1 MSDWTRGIREN
12 LDLRGLEPTRQSEIV
27 EDLAQQ
33 LDDAYRDGLARGMS
47 DDQATAFAWSQCPDW
62 PGLSRELRQS
72 RRGAVGVLGRLEGRA
87 YDAEV
92 GNSRWSA
99 WATVAQD
106 LMFAVRMMRK
116 APTFTAAAVLTL
128 ALGIG
133 ANSTIFSVMSATFLK
148 PLPFPDPDRLALIWE
163 TPAKAST
170 DTSIATAPRFWD
182 WQRQNR
188 SFEHMALFDSAGKG
202 YNLGASGTLHEAE
215 QVSGVR
221 VTADFFS
228 VLGVRP
234 FLGREFRLEEET
246 AGKDRVVVLSYG
258 LWSRRYGSNRNLV
271 GQPIRID
278 GESYT
283 VVGVMPREFHFQ
295 FWSDERELW
304 VPAGWNDGDRARN
317 SHSFVA
323 IGRLKPGVTVAQATA
338 EIAGIQGR
346 LAKQYQEDRDVSALV
361 TPMGEFGLENV
372 QRVMLTLLAAVA
384 FVLLI
389 GCVNV
394 ANLML
399 ARGAERRKEF
409 AIRRAMGASSTRLA
423 RQLLAESLMLSALGG
438 AAGLALAFW
447 ASRVLTRVLPAGF
460 ATLPMRPLD
469 VVSLDARVLGFT
481 FLIACVTGVV
491 SGLVPAFTAARD
503 DVGQPLKDGGRE
515 AAAGGRSIVR
525 HALVASE
532 VGLALVV
539 LVAAGLLIKSMTRLI
554 AVDPGFDPTNILT
567 AEISVPQANM
577 YYGPPEHPRFCEE
590 IQDRVASMPGV
601 LSASAAAHL
610 PMRGNAGRGFSI
622 EGRPEPG
629 PDEEGP
635 GGAYTVTCPG
645 YFRTLGVPI
654 KKGREFTREDRVGS
668 PGVVVINEA
677 LARRYWPNEDPVGR
691 RIRIGSKSVADWLTI
706 VGVVGNVRH
715 WGLAQDTQPQ
725 LFRAYTQAA
734 WPFMRVVVKTVAA
747 PATFANR
754 VKQAMLVA
762 EPDRPVSEIQTM
774 DAIVRGS
781 VGTRR
786 FPMLMLAALAGLA
799 LILAAIGIIGVV
811 SYSVTQATHEIGIRA
826 ALGAQRRDVLWLMI
840 TRSMSWVLLGV
851 AVGGALSIVV
861 TRLLEGML
869 YDVTPA
875 DPAVMAIMVGTLSA
889 VALAASYVPAR
900 RAARVDPLMALR
912 SE

>member
-1 MSDWTRGIREN
+1 MPDWTRGILEN
-12 LDLRGLEPTRQSEIV
+12 LDLRGLEPTRQNEIV

-33 LDDAYRDGLARGMS
+33 LDDAYQDGLARGMS
-47 DDQATAFAWSQCPDW
+47 DDQATSFAWSQCPDW

-87 YDAEV
+87 FDAEA
-92 GNSRWSA
+92 GSSRWSA

-116 APTFTAAAVLTL
+116 APAFTAAAVLTL

-148 PLPFPDPDRLALIWE
+148 PLPFPDPDRLVLIWE
-163 TPAKAST
+163 TPAKASA
-170 DTSIATAPRFWD
+170 DTNIATAPRFWD

-188 SFEHMALFDSAGKG
+188 TFEHMALFDSAGNG
-202 YNLGASGTLHEAE
+202 YNLGASGSLHEAE

-221 VTADFFS
+221 ITADFFS

-234 FLGREFRLEEET
+234 FLGREFRQEEET

-258 LWSRRYGSNRNLV
+258 LWSRRYGGNRNLV

-304 VPAGWNDGDRARN
+304 VPAGWTDGDRSRN

-323 IGRLKPGVTVAQATA
+323 IGRLKPAVTVAQATA
-338 EIAGIQGR
+338 EIAGIQGQ

-361 TPMGEFGLENV
+361 TPMGEFGLQNV

-409 AIRRAMGASSTRLA
+409 AIRRAMGASYTRLA

-447 ASRVLTRVLPAGF
+447 ASRVLTGVLPAGF

-469 VVSLDARVLGFT
+469 AVSLDARVVGFT

-515 AAAGGRSIVR
+515 ATAGGRSRVR

-554 AVDPGFDPTNILT
+554 AVDPGFDPKNILT
-567 AEISVPQANM
+567 AEISVPQVNM

-610 PMRGNAGRGFSI
+610 PMRGNAGRGFLRI
-622 EGRPEPG
+622 EGRPAPG
-629 PDEEGP
+629 PDEEM
-635 GGAYTVTCPG
+635 GGDYTVACPG
-645 YFRTLGVPI
+645 YFRTMGVPI
-654 KKGREFTREDRVGS
+654 RKGREFIRTDTLSS
-668 PGVVVINEA
+668 PGVMVINEA
-677 LARRYWPNEDPVGR
+677 MARKYWPDEDPVGR
-691 RIRIGSKSVADWLTI
+691 RVAVGSDGEETWLTI

-715 WGLAQDTQPQ
+715 WGLAQDVRPQ
-725 LFRAYTQAA
+725 FFRPYTQAA
-734 WPFMRVVVKTVAA
+734 WPFMRVVVKTAAA
-747 PATFANR
+747 PATFTRSIKN
-754 VKQAMLVA
+754 AMILV

-799 LILAAIGIIGVV
+799 LVLAAIGIIGVV

-826 ALGAQRRDVLWLMI
+826 ALGAQRRDILWLMI

-861 TRLLEGML
+861 TSLLEGML
-869 YDVTPA
+869 YDVMSA
-875 DPAVMAIMVGTLSA
+875 DPVVLAIVGGILTA
-889 VALAASYVPAR
+889 VALAACYVPAR

>member
-1 MSDWTRGIREN
+1 VPDWKRGIREN
-12 LDLRGLEPTRQSEIV
+12 LDLRGLEPTRQSEMV
-27 EDLAQQ
+27 DDLAQQ

-47 DDQATAFAWSQCPDW
+47 EDEATSFAWSQCPDW

-72 RRGAVGVLGRLEGRA
+72 RRGAVGVLDRLERRA
-87 YDAEV
+87 CDAEADR
-92 GNSRWSA
+92 SPWSA

-106 LMFAVRMMRK
+106 LVFAVRMMRK

-163 TPAKAST
+163 TPARAST
-170 DTSIATAPRFWD
+170 DTNIVTAPRFWD

-188 SFEHMALFDSAGKG
+188 TFEHVALFDSAGKG
-202 YNLGASGTLHEAE
+202 YNLGAADARHEAE

-234 FLGREFRLEEET
+234 FLGREFRREEET
-246 AGKDRVVVLSYG
+246 AGNDRVVVLGYG
-258 LWSRRYGSNRNLV
+258 LWSRRYGSDRHLV

-283 VVGVMPREFHFQ
+283 VVGVMPREFRFQ

-304 VPAGWNDGDRARN
+304 VPAGWNDGDRSRN

-323 IGRLKPGVTVAQATA
+323 IGRLKPAVAVAQATA
-338 EIAGIQGR
+338 DIAGIQGQ
-346 LAKQYQEDRDVSALV
+346 LAKQYPEDQDVSAVV
-361 TPMGEFGLENV
+361 TPMSEFGLDNV

-409 AIRRAMGASSTRLA
+409 AIRRAMGASSARLA

-438 AAGLALAFW
+438 AAGLAFAFW
-447 ASRVLTRVLPAGF
+447 ASRVLTHVLPAGF

-469 VVSLDARVLGFT
+469 AVGLDARVVGFT

-491 SGLVPAFTAARD
+491 SGLVPAFAAVRD
-503 DVGQPLKDGGRE
+503 DVGQPLKEGGRQ
-515 AAAGGRSIVR
+515 AAAGGRRLVR

-554 AVDPGFDPTNILT
+554 AVDPGFEPKNVLT
-567 AEISVPQANM
+567 AEISVPQANL
-577 YYGPPEHPRFCEE
+577 YYGPPGHPRFCEE
-590 IQDRVASMPGV
+590 IEDRLASIPGV
-601 LSASAAAHL
+601 LSASAVAHL
-610 PMRGNAGRGFSI
+610 PLRGNAGRGFSI
-622 EGRPEPG
+622 EGRPEPAPG
-629 PDEEGP
+629 EDGP
-635 GGAYTVTCPG
+635 GGAYTVICPG
-645 YFRTLGVPI
+645 YFRTLGVPV
-654 KKGREFTREDRVGS
+654 KKGREFTREDRLGS
-668 PGVVVINEA
+668 PGVVVVNEA
-677 LARRYWPNEDPVGR
+677 LARRYWSNEDPIGK
-691 RIRIGSKSVADWLTI
+691 RIRIGGKDAAEWLTI

-725 LFRAYTQAA
+725 FFRPYTQAA

-747 PATFANR
+747 PATFANP
-754 VKQAMLVA
+754 VKQAMLDV

-774 DAIVRGS
+774 EAIVRGS

-799 LILAAIGIIGVV
+799 LVLAAIGIGGVV

-826 ALGAQRRDVLWLMI
+826 ALGAQRRNLLWLMI
-840 TRSMSWVLLGV
+840 TRSMTWVVLGV
-851 AVGGALSIVV
+851 AAGGALSIVV
-861 TRLLEGML
+861 TRLLKSML

-875 DPAVMAIMVGTLSA
+875 DPVVLAVVVGILLA
-889 VALAASYVPAR
+889 VALAASYLPAR
-900 RAARVDPLMALR
+900 RAARVDPLTALR

>member
-1 MSDWTRGIREN
+1 MPDWKRGVREN
-12 LDLRGLEPTRQSEIV
+12 LDLCGLEPVRQSEIV

-33 LDDAYRDGLARGMS
+33 LDDAYQDGLARGMS
-47 DDQATAFAWSQCPDW
+47 DDQAAAFAWSQCPDW

-72 RRGAVGVLGRLEGRA
+72 RRGAVGAMGRLEGKA
-87 YDAEV
+87 CDAEA
-92 GNSRWSA
+92 GGSRWAA
-99 WATVAQD
+99 WAAVAQE
-106 LMFAVRMMRK
+106 LLFAVRMMRK
-116 APTFTAAAVLTL
+116 APAFTAAAVLTL

-163 TPAKAST
+163 TPARASA
-170 DTSIATAPRFWD
+170 DTNIATAPRFWE

-188 SFEHMALFDSAGKG
+188 TFEQMALFDSAGKG
-202 YNLGASGTLHEAE
+202 YNLGAAGSRQEAE

-234 FLGREFRLEEET
+234 FLGREFRQEEET

-258 LWSRRYGSNRNLV
+258 LWSRRYGSDRSLV

-283 VVGVMPREFHFQ
+283 VVGVMPREFRFQ

-304 VPAGWNDGDRARN
+304 VPAGWNDGDRSRN

-323 IGRLKPGVTVAQATA
+323 IGRLKPGVSVAQATTD
-338 EIAGIQGR
+338 IAGVQGQ
-346 LAKQYQEDRDVSALV
+346 LAKQYQEDRDVSAVV
-361 TPMGEFGLENV
+361 TPMSEFGLENV
-372 QRVMLTLLAAVA
+372 RRVMLTLLATVA
-384 FVLLI
+384 LVLLI

-409 AIRRAMGASSTRLA
+409 AIRRAMGASSMRLA

-438 AAGLALAFW
+438 AVGLALAFW

-469 VVSLDARVLGFT
+469 EVSLDARVLGFT
-481 FLIACVTGVV
+481 FLISCVTGIV

-554 AVDPGFDPTNILT
+554 AVDPGFDSKNILT
-567 AEISVPQANM
+567 AEISVPQVNM

-590 IQDRVASMPGV
+590 LEDRIASMPGV
-601 LSASAAAHL
+601 LSVSAAAHL
-610 PMRGNAGRGFSI
+610 PLRGNAGRGFSI

-635 GGAYTVTCPG
+635 GGAYTVTCPA

-654 KKGREFTREDRVGS
+654 KKGREFTREDRLGS

-677 LARRYWPNEDPVGR
+677 LAQRYWPNEDPIGR
-691 RIRIGSKSVADWLTI
+691 RIRIGSSGVADLLTV

-715 WGLAQDTQPQ
+715 WGLAQDTRPQ
-725 LFRAYTQAA
+725 LFRPYTQAA

-747 PATFANR
+747 PAAFASG
-754 VKQAMLVA
+754 VKQAMLQV

-774 DAIVRGS
+774 EAIVRGS

-786 FPMLMLAALAGLA
+786 FPMLMLTALAGLA
-799 LILAAIGIIGVV
+799 LILAAIGIVGVV

-840 TRSMSWVLLGV
+840 RRSMSWVLLGL
-851 AVGGALSIVV
+851 AVGGALSIVA

-875 DPAVMAIMVGTLSA
+875 DPAVLATVVGVLSA
-889 VALAASYVPAR
+889 VALAASYIPAR
-900 RAARVDPLMALR
+900 QAARVDPLVALR

>member
-1 MSDWTRGIREN
+1 VPDWKHGVREN
-12 LDLRGLEPTRQSEIV
+12 LDLRGLEPARQIEIV

-33 LDDAYRDGLARGMS
+33 LDDAYRDALARGMS
-47 DDQATAFAWSQCPDW
+47 DDQATSFAWGQCPDW

-87 YDAEV
+87 HDAEV
-92 GNSRWSA
+92 GSSRWSG

-116 APTFTAAAVLTL
+116 APAFTAAAVLTL

-163 TPAKAST
+163 TPARAST
-170 DTSIATAPRFWD
+170 DTNIAAAPRFWD

-188 SFEHMALFDSAGKG
+188 TFEHMALFDSAGKG
-202 YNLGASGTLHEAE
+202 YNLGGSGALHEAE
-215 QVSGVR
+215 PVSGVR

-234 FLGREFRLEEET
+234 FLGREFRQDEET

-304 VPAGWNDGDRARN
+304 VPAGWNDGDRGRN

-323 IGRLKPGVTVAQATA
+323 IGRLKPGVTVAQATT
-338 EIAGIQGR
+338 EIAGIQGQ

-372 QRVMLTLLAAVA
+372 RRVMLTLLAAVA
-384 FVLLI
+384 LVLLI

-394 ANLML
+394 ANLIL

-409 AIRRAMGASSTRLA
+409 AIRRAMGASAPRLA

-469 VVSLDARVLGFT
+469 AVSFDARVLGFT
-481 FLIACVTGVV
+481 FLVACVTGLV

-515 AAAGGRSIVR
+515 TAAGGRSLVR

-554 AVDPGFDPTNILT
+554 AVDPGFDPKNLLT
-567 AEISVPQANM
+567 AEISVPQVDM
-577 YYGPPEHPRFCEE
+577 YYGPPAHARFCEE

-601 LSASAAAHL
+601 LSASAVAHL
-610 PMRGNAGRGFSI
+610 PLRGNAGRGFSI

-629 PDEEGP
+629 PDDDGP
-635 GGAYTVTCPG
+635 GAAYTVTCPG

-654 KKGREFTREDRVGS
+654 RKGREFTREDRLGS
-668 PGVVVINEA
+668 PGVVVVNEA
-677 LARRYWPNEDPVGR
+677 LARRYWANEDPIGR
-691 RIRIGSKSVADWLTI
+691 RIRIGKKDVADWLTI

-715 WGLAQDTQPQ
+715 WGLAEDTQPQ
-725 LFRAYTQAA
+725 LFRPYTQAA
-734 WPFMRVVVKTVAA
+734 WPFMQVVEKTAAA
-747 PATFANR
+747 PAMFANR
-754 VKQAMLVA
+754 VKQAMLVV
-762 EPDRPVSEIQTM
+762 EPDHPVSEVQTM
-774 DAIVRGS
+774 ETIVRNS

-840 TRSMSWVLLGV
+840 SRSMSWVLLGV

-861 TRLLEGML
+861 TGLLEGML

-875 DPAVMAIMVGTLSA
+875 DPAVLAIVVGILST

>member
-1 MSDWTRGIREN
+1 MPDWQRGIREN

-47 DDQATAFAWSQCPDW
+47 DDQAASFAWSQCPDW

-72 RRGAVGVLGRLEGRA
+72 RRGAVDVLGRLESRA
-87 YDAEV
+87 CDAGAG
-92 GNSRWSA
+92 GNRWSA

-133 ANSTIFSVMSATFLK
+133 ANSTIFSVMGATFLK

-170 DTSIATAPRFWD
+170 DTNIVTAPRFWD

-188 SFEHMALFDSAGKG
+188 TFERIALFDSAGKG
-202 YNLGASGTLHEAE
+202 YNLGASDARHEAE

-234 FLGREFRLEEET
+234 FLGREFRHEEET
-246 AGKDRVVVLSYG
+246 AGNDRVVVLGYG
-258 LWSRRYGSNRNLV
+258 LWSRRYGSDRHLV

-283 VVGVMPREFHFQ
+283 VVGVMPRDFHFQ

-304 VPAGWNDGDRARN
+304 VPAGWNDGDRSRN

-338 EIAGIQGR
+338 DLAGIQGQ
-346 LAKQYQEDRDVSALV
+346 LAKQYPEDRDVSATV

-447 ASRVLTRVLPAGF
+447 ASRVLTHVLPAGF
-460 ATLPMRPLD
+460 ASLPMRPID
-469 VVSLDARVLGFT
+469 AVGLDARVLGFT
-481 FLIACVTGVV
+481 CLITCVTGVV
-491 SGLVPAFTAARD
+491 SGLVPALTAARD
-503 DVGQPLKDGGRE
+503 DVGQPLKEGGRE
-515 AAAGGRSIVR
+515 AAAGGRSLVR
-525 HALVASE
+525 HVLVASE

-554 AVDPGFDPTNILT
+554 AVDPGFDPKNILT
-567 AEISVPQANM
+567 AEISVPQVNM
-577 YYGPPEHPRFCEE
+577 YYGPPDHPRFCEE
-590 IQDRVASMPGV
+590 IEDRVASIPGV
-601 LSASAAAHL
+601 LSASAVAHL
-610 PMRGNAGRGFSI
+610 PLRGNAGRGFSI

-629 PDEEGP
+629 PDEDGP

-654 KKGREFTREDRVGS
+654 RKGREFTREDRLGS
-668 PGVVVINEA
+668 PGVVVVNEA
-677 LARRYWPNEDPVGR
+677 LARRVLAGRGPDWQAHQDRREGR
-691 RIRIGSKSVADWLTI
+691 RRVAD
-706 VGVVGNVRH
+706 H
-715 WGLAQDTQPQ
+715 
-725 LFRAYTQAA
+725 
-734 WPFMRVVVKTVAA
+734 
-747 PATFANR
+747 
-754 VKQAMLVA
+754 
-762 EPDRPVSEIQTM
+762 
-774 DAIVRGS
+774 RGR
-781 VGTRR
+781 G
-786 FPMLMLAALAGLA
+786 G
-799 LILAAIGIIGVV
+799 
-811 SYSVTQATHEIGIRA
+811 QRA
-826 ALGAQRRDVLWLMI
+826 ALGPVAGHAAAVLPALHTGRLAVHARGRENGGRAGHVREPRQTGHAPRRTGPSRFRDPDDGSHRPRLGGNPAIPDVDAGGARRPG
-840 TRSMSWVLLGV
+840 TRAGRDRHHRRRQLLGDAGDARDRHSRRPGRSTTRRPV
-851 AVGGALSIVV
+851 ADDHPEHVVG
-861 TRLLEGML
+861 
-869 YDVTPA
+869 
-875 DPAVMAIMVGTLSA
+875 
-889 VALAASYVPAR
+889 PAR
-900 RAARVDPLMALR
+900 CRRWRGTVRRREPPAQGHAVRRRASGPGGPWPSWWGSSWSWPWRPVTYPHGGRHASIR
-912 SE
+912 